1 MGDRALL
8 PLQLASGFL
17 IPDVS
22 ALAQVSR
29 ALRTALEEDEGS
41 WLPFYR
47 QRFPCISDIDE
58 DFRSPATARSFVKA
72 LLTAR
77 PPPRTGHLL
86 RHPRPA
92 VGRFTLPPC
101 PQDTP
106 RAQGDSAMLG
116 VQVVI
121 RGDDGH
127 RRVLADRWLMFDER
141 DVDEFEI
148 YLYSH
153 ERDILAELGL
163 PKSVEA
169 RFWPVEI
176 GGGGFTV
183 PGNLPAMIDSFCAAA
198 ARKIELE
205 VYFIAQGCDQ
215 PSGDDDYIWRLHRA
229 FEFDK
234 GHVLEQLEECFAA
247 PFRNM
252 TEGGVEEE
260 DPFIRLELYSEES
273 LPLMEARL
281 HLGTFMCLDGIDALA
296 EFRGL
301 VGRYELPYHNVFRL
315 KMEMFR
321 LEDYDDAGLFGL
333 DKIDE
338 EYVLFEEEA
347 FCRLFATRRPVRF
360 PRHQRQEERMQEW
373 ESQYTVKKL
382 TGVV

>member
-47 QRFPCISDIDE
+47 QRFPCIYDIGDE
-58 DFRSPATARSFVKA
+58 FRRPATARSFVKA

-101 PQDTP
+101 PQDAP
-106 RAQGDSAMLG
+106 RGMGMDALLG

-127 RRVLADRWLMFDER
+127 RTVLADHWVRFDER
-141 DVDEFEI
+141 DDSDEFDI
-148 YLYSH
+148 GLYSH
-153 ERDILAELGL
+153 ERDILGALGL

-183 PGNLPAMIDSFCAAA
+183 PGNLPAMIDDFCAAA

-205 VYFIAQGCDQ
+205 VYFIAQGHDQ

-315 KMEMFR
+315 KIEWF
-321 LEDYDDAGLFGL
+321 LQDYDDAGLFGL
-333 DKIDE
+333 DKIDRE
-338 EYVLFEEEA
+338 GYVDEDEA

-360 PRHQRQEERMQEW
+360 PRHQRPEERMQDW
-373 ESQYTVKKL
+373 ELQYTVKKL